1 MQRFPPPSSDKNRLI
16 LDVTLKGGPPW
27 GFNLTGGSEFGAALS
42 IKKVNVFG
50 FIILKLLVFVK
61 MALSS

>member
-1 MQRFPPPSSDKNRLI
+1 MQRFSPPGLDKNRLI

-42 IKKVNVFG
+42 IKKVSVFA
-50 FIILKLLVFVK
+50 FIIL
-61 MALSS
+61 

>member
-1 MQRFPPPSSDKNRLI
+1 MQRFSRPGLDKNRLI

-42 IKKVNVFG
+42 IKKVSVFA
-50 FIILKLLVFVK
+50 FIILWLLGI
-61 MALSS
+61 